1 MEYAYIL
8 KRKEKSVYE
17 INGGTI
23 MSNSELLKAFNRAY
37 SLGNTIP
44 QGQDRAVLEKL
55 TRQFAETNKIS
66 YTEDELEEVIDFA
79 MKNLPMNER
88 ANHTFPDEITLSL
101 LNVTIYLNPEHQT
114 MLPGSVRLKDCY
126 SPYFVFLRA
135 RVAWGRSRSC
145 AAFRVVPSFCRA

>member
-1 MEYAYIL
+1 MLFRQVGMEYAYIL

-55 TRQFAETNKIS
+55 TRQFAETNKVS

-79 MKNLPMNER
+79 MKNLPMNEKTK
-88 ANHTFPDEITLSL
+88 HTFPEGK
-101 LNVTIYLNPEHQT
+101 
-114 MLPGSVRLKDCY
+114 MMR
-126 SPYFVFLRA
+126 
-135 RVAWGRSRSC
+135 
-145 AAFRVVPSFCRA
+145 